1 MIEHESV
8 SLNTLSYLIN
18 TGSNVCFS
26 FVNSPT
32 PEEIA
37 EPDSTSEV
45 QPAPKKG
52 FLTATIEE
60 LKLVVWPSRQQ
71 LLSESIAVILIV
83 ILSAAFIA
91 VVSRFYAWG
100 ASQIFL

>member
-1 MIEHESV
+1 MS
-8 SLNTLSYLIN
+8 
-18 TGSNVCFS
+18 
-26 FVNSPT
+26 SPI

-37 EPDSTSEV
+37 VPDSSSEV

-52 FLTATIEE
+52 FLPATIEE

-71 LLSESIAVILIV
+71 LLSESIAVIFIV

-91 VVSRFYAWG
+91 AVSRFYAWG